1 MILRVSPLRFRMK
14 SGKRMTKWI
23 VEKFTL
29 LGWDWIYHHGLV
41 GFRKKEDADE
51 FVRLYNA
58 IKK

>member
-1 MILRVSPLRFRMK
+1 MRFRMK
-14 SGKRMTKWI
+14 GGKMMTRWL

-29 LGWDWIYHHGLV
+29 FGWDWIYHHGLV
-41 GFRKKEDADE
+41 GFRAKADAEE

>member
-1 MILRVSPLRFRMK
+1 MILRVSPMRFRTK
-14 SGKRMTKWI
+14 SGLMTTRWI

-41 GFRKKEDADE
+41 GFRTKADADE